1 MTYTWWQILIVIEIL
16 HNFVGVIFLLLFCTE
31 DGFYGEVITLENLN
45 PAYVYKHWKVNW
57 FGAICICIF
66 GSLLCP
72 MGAIG
77 FWFYKLCTVGRK

>member
-1 MTYTWWQILIVIEIL
+1 MILTWWQILIVIEIL
-16 HNFVGVIFLLLFCTE
+16 HNACGVIPLLTLCTE
-31 DGFYGEVITLENLN
+31 GEYGVINLENLN
-45 PAYVYKHWKVNW
+45 PAYVYKHRKVNW

-66 GSLLCP
+66 GGLLCP